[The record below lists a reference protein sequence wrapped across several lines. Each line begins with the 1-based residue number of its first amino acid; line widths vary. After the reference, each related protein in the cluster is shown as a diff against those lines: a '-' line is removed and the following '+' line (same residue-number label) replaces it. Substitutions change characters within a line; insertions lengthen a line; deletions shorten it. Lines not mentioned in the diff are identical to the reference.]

1 MKTTN
6 TLITLVA
13 SITLALSFSSQVSVA
28 SVNNDT
34 ISQKSDN
41 ETDEFIKAYEAGRS
55 KGILNDENM
64 SKSNFIELCKKSVF
78 PAYLEYSKD
87 NPTVSFAQ
95 YIADDNYEVPQ
106 LQPGDHPT
114 TVRANDESDNGKY
127 SALFPSLIAT
137 HSGYSMKAGDIL
149 ICYGSSSSSNSISN
163 FPGHVAIASSSN
175 YILEMPGTGA
185 PHHYSATHNAK
196 HVTKK
201 QFFQEHTR
209 GNDYVGVFRIKNHPK
224 YADSAST
231 YAYKYMY
238 QKDNP
243 YYSITQGALNLYT
256 KSPSYCSK
264 YVWYAYYQGATK
276 DSVNHY
282 QQFCILRP
290 RNIMNDFTSS
300 FHPSYIH
307 KVTSY

>member
-13 SITLALSFSSQVSVA
+13 SITLALSFSSQVSAA

-95 YIADDNYEVPQ
+95 YIADDNYEVPR

-127 SALFPSLIAT
+127 SALFPSLIAA

-149 ICYGSSSSSNSISN
+149 ICYGSDSMGKYV
-163 FPGHVAIASSSN
+163 GHAAIATSAN
-175 YILEMPGTGA
+175 YILEMPGTLNGRR
-185 PHHYSATHNAK
+185 SAKNNAR
-196 HVTKK
+196 HISKK
-201 QFFQEHTR
+201 DFFTTYAN
-209 GNDYVGVFRIKNHPK
+209 GSGKYVSVYRMKDHPIIS
-224 YADSAST
+224 DHAST
-231 YAYKYMY
+231 YAYRYMY
-238 QKDNP
+238 KTGNP
-243 YYSITQGALNLYT
+243 TYSLVAQAQDLYT

-264 YVWYAYYQGATK
+264 YVYYAYYQEDPST
-276 DSVNHY
+276 V
-282 QQFCILRP
+282 FMPPTPILLRP
-290 RNIMNDFTSS
+290 HNLMNQFM
-300 FHPSYIH
+300 PAYKVSYIH
-307 KVTSY
+307 KITRY